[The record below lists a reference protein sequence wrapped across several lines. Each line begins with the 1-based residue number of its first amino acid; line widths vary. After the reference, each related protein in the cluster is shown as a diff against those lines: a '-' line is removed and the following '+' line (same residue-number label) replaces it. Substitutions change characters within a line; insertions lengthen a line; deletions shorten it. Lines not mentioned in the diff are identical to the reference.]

1 MNVGAQVLREKNFK
15 QRLGGQAWSRVLTFY
30 RNCWTVLQCK
40 SVRYVQTPGSTI
52 LGLPCPRLLLFGWSA
67 VVIDQ
72 KWPARCEDASESRGR
87 GARRS
92 RKAALRCT
100 AVLYFQTKH
109 ALSEH
114 LSTNIHPYEGLLM
127 KPDTQSCEP
136 LRRWVKSLQVCPG
149 SSTCLS
155 HTRGVQPRQNG
166 ITPLQQDGTLKTLKP
181 LGKSE

>member
-127 KPDTQSCEP
+127 KPDTPSCERAMGEVMV
-136 LRRWVKSLQVCPG
+136 LVFQIHGMGMIRGWASG
-149 SSTCLS
+149 SQGWDRPS
-155 HTRGVQPRQNG
+155 HDDAPEIPTG
-166 ITPLQQDGTLKTLKP
+166 TPAV
-181 LGKSE
+181 